1 MDQNFIYDVRV
12 RQRMIDKGLVTA
24 EQVEEYEKAL
34 PDLETQT
41 ETLPLEQPMR
51 VAAEKDRS

>member
-12 RQRMIDKGLVTA
+12 RQRMIDKGLLTA
-24 EQVEEYEKAL
+24 EKAEEYEKGL